1 VAFPGN
7 SKVKDTDR
15 GFKALQKRLKDVQNG
30 DGWKITVGVHDSAG
44 IHKGTSQSVADIAL
58 IHEFGAP
65 AAGIPARSFLGAWF
79 DEHGAELFK
88 KTAPDLVKYIKGT
101 MAKAQVLARAGS
113 RAVAGI
119 QSRMARG
126 IAPPLKQATI
136 DRKGSSVPLIDTGQL
151 RTSITWTVK
160 K

>member
-1 VAFPGN
+1 MAFPGN
-7 SKVKDTDR
+7 SVKDTDR
-15 GFKALQKRLKDVQNG
+15 GFKALQKRLKDVQSG
-30 DGWKITVGVHDSAG
+30 KGWQITVGVHDDAG
-44 IHKGTSQSVADIAL
+44 IHKDSSMSVADIAM

-65 AAGIPARSFLGAWF
+65 AANIPARSFLGAWF
-79 DEHGAELFK
+79 DQHGVELFK
-88 KTAPDLVKYIKGT
+88 KTAPDLVAYIAGK
-101 MAKAQVLARAGS
+101 MPKLQVLARVGS

-119 QSRMARG
+119 QARMARG